1 MLYSTGIKKTVT
13 LGWLFYAYDIV
24 EKALFK
30 LYADNGII
38 KTKWNFAC
46 SFFFQTKTLS
56 KYVNI
61 YIIIQYWEDTT
72 LTYMYMF
79 DVSYHFKSD
88 IVFYYDFKTNI

>member
-1 MLYSTGIKKTVT
+1 M
-13 LGWLFYAYDIV
+13 GWLYYAYDIV

-30 LYADNGII
+30 LCADDGII
-38 KTKWNFAC
+38 KKNEILLVVVFL
-46 SFFFQTKTLS
+46 QTKTLS
-56 KYVNI
+56 NVNI

-72 LTYMYMF
+72 LTYMFMF